1 MTTFHVGFELSYL
14 IRLPDEQLLEAVK
27 GGTASEMRTALVCM
41 RASGKSMLMPS
52 ECDNQDR
59 EGRCLGHPET
69 EKTE

>member
-1 MTTFHVGFELSYL
+1 MTVYHVGFDLSHL

-27 GGTASEMRTALVCM
+27 GGTASEMLAALVCM
-41 RASGKSMLMPS
+41 RASGKSMLVPS
-52 ECDNQDR
+52 ECDHQDR